1 MIITVYK
8 AWAATAQEC
17 ARRAL
22 REGIATLALQR
33 SGRTICL
40 PVLALRY
47 EKGLN
52 RRCINNHDGIGSIS
66 RGTTG
71 LQHDGQSC

>member
-1 MIITVYK
+1 MTIMFTK

-40 PVLALRY
+40 SVLALRY
-47 EKGLN
+47 EKG
-52 RRCINNHDGIGSIS
+52 
-66 RGTTG
+66 
-71 LQHDGQSC
+71 

>member
-1 MIITVYK
+1 MIYK

-33 SGRTICL
+33 SGRTTML
-40 PVLALRY
+40 TRSGNEY
-47 EKGLN
+47 EKG
-52 RRCINNHDGIGSIS
+52 
-66 RGTTG
+66 
-71 LQHDGQSC
+71 